1 MADSFMLQDCDG
13 NKYKAVRV
21 PGRRIP
27 TTSIDSRHTEFDE
40 GLPSYQLADGRAL
53 NVNND
58 GEVVTFTIVE
68 NGVVLTHSDQ

>member
-1 MADSFMLQDCDG
+1 MADSFMLQDRDG
-13 NKYKAVRV
+13 NKYQAVRV

-27 TTSIDSRHTEFDE
+27 TTSMDSRHAELDE

-58 GEVVTFTIVE
+58 GEAVTF
-68 NGVVLTHSDQ
+68 HHR